1 MESRPAGP
9 GEGSR
14 ASQRDWEPEAP
25 YREPSILRYLRL
37 LWGHRGLILVG
48 SLLPTL
54 LIALVLY
61 LWPDKYT
68 VTFFYERR
76 LAETEYNVLLRRFRS
91 QENLD
96 KLVGRLQE
104 QGLTRYVRKLDRAQT
119 QESLDKLIR
128 FEVLPAY
135 PLRLQT
141 TDPCSSERISAF
153 RAKLLSV
160 QITGS
165 SAQEA
170 AGAGTIV
177 TANIEDI
184 LPLYDLRNYLKDS
197 LTKLRGDAAKIEE
210 DRSKLSFDLQK
221 ENAKLEKLKALAG
234 AKDTPGETAPGG
246 VILQLGMDPSRGPL
260 PLFYPVQGGPP
271 KMVNLQDMFSPGAE
285 KYDLYEFLPLSYQ
298 IRAVESKIVDLQE
311 TLSSNTHK
319 HDLDL
324 QAVDLDN
331 RLLTQVEANLP
342 TYYTAQQY
350 LGFVREQLRA
360 CEDPTLADYLRSCLG
375 KMENLVLVNTRAGE
389 KPAVYPVAKHILR
402 NSVLTAV
409 LGLMSTGL
417 AAGVLE
423 HRLAR
428 RRQLAAPG
436 RPSVRSGVTTLGMSS

>member
-1 MESRPAGP
+1 MESRPAGR

-14 ASQRDWEPEAP
+14 VPPRDWESEVP

-61 LWPDKYT
+61 LWPEKYT

-104 QGLTRYVRKLDRAQT
+104 QGLTHYVRNLERAQT
-119 QESLDKLIR
+119 QESFDKLIR

-271 KMVNLQDMFSPGAE
+271 KMVNPQDMFSPGAE
-285 KYDLYEFLPLSYQ
+285 KYNLYEFLPLSYQ
-298 IRAVESKIVDLQE
+298 VGRSSPRSSICRRRSVAIPTSTIWTCKRW
-311 TLSSNTHK
+311 TSTTGCSPRWKPACRPTTRRSNTSGSC
-319 HDLDL
+319 
-324 QAVDLDN
+324 ASN
-331 RLLTQVEANLP
+331 C
-342 TYYTAQQY
+342 
-350 LGFVREQLRA
+350 A

-375 KMENLVLVNTRAGE
+375 KMENLVLVNTRRRRE
-389 KPAVYPVAKHILR
+389 
-402 NSVLTAV
+402 
-409 LGLMSTGL
+409 
-417 AAGVLE
+417 
-423 HRLAR
+423 AR
-428 RRQLAAPG
+428 RLPG
-436 RPSVRSGVTTLGMSS
+436 RQAYPEE